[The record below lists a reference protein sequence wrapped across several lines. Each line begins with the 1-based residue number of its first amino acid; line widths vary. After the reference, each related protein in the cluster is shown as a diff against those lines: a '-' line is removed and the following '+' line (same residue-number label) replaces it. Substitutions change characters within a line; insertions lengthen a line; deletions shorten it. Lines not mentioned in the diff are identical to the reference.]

1 MTARLRDCET
11 AKQMYS
17 GVACRCGRSRARL
30 RARSIDALMRVRM
43 IFSPRK
49 TEAYASSSS
58 SVYAFCSKVKT
69 VLCTPVEDLM
79 FNQRESVCE
88 REILILIL
96 IMVRMILCLLMLL
109 MKN

>member
-1 MTARLRDCET
+1 MFRRVKARMTARLRDCET

-58 SVYAFCSKVKT
+58 SVCLSVHFVQKSKLFYAH
-69 VLCTPVEDLM
+69 L
-79 FNQRESVCE
+79 
-88 REILILIL
+88 
-96 IMVRMILCLLMLL
+96 
-109 MKN
+109 